1 MSIGFEIVLILLL
14 ILANGIFALSEIAVV
29 SARKTKLQQMA
40 SEGDE
45 RARAALELANS
56 PDLFLSTVQVGIT
69 LIGILAGAY
78 SGATIAEQLA
88 AQWKDVPYIGQYSSQ
103 VSLAVVVLVITYL
116 SLVIGELVPKRLAL
130 SNPELVAKI
139 VASPMKAISAFFYP
153 AIRILSSST
162 NLILRFFGIK
172 PQVEPPVTEEEIK
185 VLMEQGT
192 QAGTFNEVEQ
202 DMVERVLRLGDRRVS
217 SIMTPRT
224 DIVWLS
230 IHDSPEDLRKQ
241 IIESA
246 HSFFPVCG
254 EDLDDVLGVVHVK
267 DLLARNLCN
276 EPLDLVHA
284 MKKPLFIAE
293 TTPPLK
299 VLELFKSSRVHI
311 GIVIDEYGTTQGL
324 VTLNDILEAIVGDIP
339 ATNQPAKQKVVQRE
353 DGSWLVDGMITLDE
367 FSEEFEQVPLPD
379 AEERDYETLAGFIL
393 HQLGSVPTVGQYFD
407 WKGWRFEVVDL
418 DGNRVDKVLLSR
430 AQSTSAMAQEN
441 SKIS

>member
-1 MSIGFEIVLILLL
+1 MNIGFEIVLILLL

-40 SEGDE
+40 GEGDE
-45 RARAALELANS
+45 QARIALELANS
-56 PDLFLSTVQVGIT
+56 PDHFLSTVQVGIT

-88 AQWKDVPYIGQYSSQ
+88 AQWKDVPYIGQYSHPI
-103 VSLAVVVLVITYL
+103 SLGFVVLVITYL
-116 SLVIGELVPKRLAL
+116 SLVIGELVPKHLAL
-130 SNPELVAKI
+130 SNPELVAKLM
-139 VASPMKAISAFFYP
+139 ASPMKAISALFYP
-153 AIRILSSST
+153 AIRILSGST
-162 NLILRFFGIK
+162 NVILRFFGIK
-172 PQVEPPVTEEEIK
+172 PHIESPVTEEEIK

-192 QAGTFNEVEQ
+192 QAGTFDEVEQ

-224 DIVWLS
+224 DIIWLS
-230 IHDSPEDLRKQ
+230 VHESPDEIRKQ
-241 IIESA
+241 IIESP
-246 HSFFPVCG
+246 HSFFPICG
-254 EDLDDVLGVVHVK
+254 EDLDEVLGIVHVK
-267 DLLARNLCN
+267 DLLARNLCG
-276 EPLDLVHA
+276 EPFDLRQS

-299 VLELFKSSRVHI
+299 VLELFKSSGIHI

-339 ATNQPAKQKVVQRE
+339 ANNQPIKQKVIQRE
-353 DGSWLVDGMITLDE
+353 DGSWLVDGMITMDE
-367 FSEEFEQVPLPD
+367 FSEEFKQMPLPD
-379 AEERDYETLAGFIL
+379 EEERDYETLAGFIL
-393 HQLGSVPTVGQYFD
+393 HQIGSVPAVGQHFD

-430 AQSTSAMAQEN
+430 KHSEDSLAQE
-441 SKIS
+441 SQRIS